1 MDIQEIKTKLES
13 AKTGDEIKQILC
25 SVIDTPR
32 ISLKEDSELRSLLR
46 EYKEHLLE
54 IKSQSRE
61 HIESNGKIPLKWA

>member
-25 SVIDTPR
+25 SVIG

-46 EYKEHLLE
+46 EYKDHLLE